1 MLTTFEQVRDWIT
14 DNGFKRWVLYRDR
27 SKSEKIV
34 DSAAFPSEIDDKLA
48 MTEKYLRLAGGNAY
62 AAGAQGNAT
71 SDLTTTCEIRLSD
84 VQQYPQL
91 NATAGVGA
99 YAGVGEAQLR
109 ETIKRE
115 LQTEWDKRELAR
127 ERAQLEKDKKA
138 FEAEK
143 QSAMGV
149 VTELL
154 APIGKQFLSRKFA
167 AGLPQ
172 DTDAPVSAAPIQ
184 PLTPEEKPSEAEE
197 PGNAEQAR
205 PFTDEE
211 EDELYALLAEFK
223 SIEPDYLKLL
233 RAVVKMAKAGDATYT
248 MAKGVLIK
256 QL

>member
-1 MLTTFEQVRDWIT
+1 MLTSFEQVREWIT
-14 DNGFKRWVLYRDR
+14 DNGFKRWVLYKDR
-27 SKSEKIV
+27 TKTEKIL
-34 DSAAFPSEIDDKLA
+34 DSASFPSDVEDKLA

-71 SDLTTTCEIRLSD
+71 SDLTTTTEIRLSD

-115 LQTEWDKRELAR
+115 LQTEWDKRELER
-127 ERAQLEKDKKA
+127 ERKELDRERKE
-138 FEAEK
+138 FENDK
-143 QSAMGV
+143 QSVMGLL
-149 VTELL
+149 TEYL
-154 APIGKQFLSRKFA
+154 APIGKQLLNRKLA

-172 DTDAPVSAAPIQ
+172 DAEEQVAAAPIQ
-184 PLTPEEKPSEAEE
+184 PIKPEEKPAETEE
-197 PGNAEQAR
+197 PEQTEQR

-223 SIEPDYLKLL
+223 QVEPDYLKLL
-233 RAVVKMAKAGDATYT
+233 RAVVEMAKSGDGTYT
-248 MAKGVLIK
+248 MAKGFLIK
-256 QL
+256 